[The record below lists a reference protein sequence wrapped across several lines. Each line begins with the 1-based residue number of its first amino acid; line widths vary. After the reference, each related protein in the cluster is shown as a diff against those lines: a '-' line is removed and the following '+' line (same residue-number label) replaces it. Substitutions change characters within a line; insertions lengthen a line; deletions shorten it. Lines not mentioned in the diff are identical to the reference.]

1 MVMRGSICGVEHQR
15 VQRSREVGE
24 AWATRVEKLGSAVS
38 FSSLLPLLLF
48 SQQCES
54 HWHLL
59 CFQFALDGLYLA
71 LACKTGKIC
80 IYCLL
85 FDSLIP
91 QHLSSPISPY
101 MMIYP
106 RIRTATVMSFW
117 ALNVLDFI

>member
-1 MVMRGSICGVEHQR
+1 MSRICGVEHQR
-15 VQRSREVGE
+15 VSNVFGAREVGE
-24 AWATRVEKLGSAVS
+24 AWATRVEKLGSAIS
-38 FSSLLPLLLF
+38 FFSLLLLLFF

-71 LACKTGKIC
+71 LACKKGKIC

-85 FDSLIP
+85 FYSLISHCLP
-91 QHLSSPISPY
+91 SPPY